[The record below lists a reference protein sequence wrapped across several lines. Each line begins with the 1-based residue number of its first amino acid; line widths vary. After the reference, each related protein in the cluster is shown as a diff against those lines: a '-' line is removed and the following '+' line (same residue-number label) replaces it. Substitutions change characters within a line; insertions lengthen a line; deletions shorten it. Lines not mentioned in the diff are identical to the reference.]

1 MTGILLVWECFGC
14 ADILEAFR
22 QEGHT
27 IREVKTTQEIL
38 LSGELSELLDE
49 TLKTNTADFIF
60 SFNFFPNLA
69 NYCKDKG
76 IPYLSWTYD
85 SPYIHLYSYTLI
97 YPTNR
102 VFVFDSDTYLKFH
115 SQGIDTV
122 RFLPMA
128 ANPERLE
135 KLTALS
141 VGNKN
146 VPSKNG
152 ITFVGSLYD
161 TEHDF
166 YGRMKGLKP
175 YTEGYLRGLME
186 AQKRLYGLDIVEPAL
201 TKAVLEDMR
210 RVLPLEPK
218 SDTVATIE
226 YLFAQYVLHR
236 RITAEERKT
245 ILESLGKL
253 FHVDAYTPL
262 SANGPA
268 GCSIHGPV
276 DFYEEAPKI
285 YASSAIN
292 LNISLRSIV
301 NGIPLRCFEI
311 MGSGGFLLT
320 DHRGDMDLFFEE
332 GKEFVSFSD
341 GEELL
346 RKARYYLE
354 NAEERRTVAKNAGRK
369 ILEAHT
375 YRHRVREML
384 DSL

>member
-27 IREVKTTQEIL
+27 IREVNTTQEEL
-38 LSGELSELLDE
+38 LSGDMSLLLDE
-49 TLKTNTADFIF
+49 LLQTCDPDFVF
-60 SFNFFPNLA
+60 SFNYFPNLA
-69 NYCKDKG
+69 IYCKEKG

-128 ANPERLE
+128 ANPKRLM
-135 KLTALS
+135 KLKALFEN
-141 VGNKN
+141 NKN
-146 VPSKNG
+146 IPAKNG
-152 ITFVGSLYD
+152 ITFIGSLYD

-166 YGRMKGLKP
+166 YGRMKGLSA
-175 YTEGYLRGLME
+175 YTEGFLRGLME
-186 AQKRLYGLDIVEPAL
+186 SQKCLYGQDIVEPAL
-201 TKAVLEDMR
+201 TKEVLEDMHK
-210 RVLPLEPK
+210 VLPLEPK
-218 SDTVATIE
+218 SDTVATME

-236 RITAEERKT
+236 RITAEERRAF
-245 ILESLGKL
+245 LEILGKG
-253 FHVDAYTPL
+253 FPVDVYTSLPAKEL
-262 SANGPA
+262 A
-268 GCSIHGPV
+268 GCRLHNPV
-276 DFYEEAPKI
+276 DFYEEAPKV
-285 YASSAIN
+285 YAASAIN

-311 MGSGGFLLT
+311 LGSGGFLLT
-320 DHRGDMDLFFEE
+320 DYRGDMELFFEE
-332 GKEFVSFSD
+332 GRDYASFSD
-341 GEELL
+341 QGELIQ
-346 RKARYYLE
+346 KVRYYLAHE
-354 NAEERRTVAKNAGRK
+354 EERRAMAESAHRK
-369 ILEAHT
+369 ISEAHT